1 VPPLQRAL
9 DLRPDLAERFAA
21 YYGQLW
27 SDRLVDPVLLELCRL
42 RIAQLLG
49 DAEQQ
54 MLRYRPALEA
64 GLTEDKIRAL
74 AQYPSS
80 PMYSDH
86 ERTCLGYAEQYLMDV
101 HSITDADADRV
112 KEQMTEPEFVA
123 FTVALG
129 LLEGVGRF
137 RLMLGLSDE
146 RLEHPLVIDPPAPGA
161 PVP

>member
-1 VPPLQRAL
+1 MSPLQRAF
-9 DLRPDLAERFAA
+9 DLRPDLAEQFAA

-54 MLRYRPALEA
+54 MMRYRTALDA
-64 GLTEDKIRAL
+64 GLTEEKIGAL

-80 PMYSDH
+80 TLYSEH

-101 HSITDADADRV
+101 HSISDADADRV
-112 KEQMTEPEFVA
+112 KTQMTEPEFVA

-137 RLMLGLSDE
+137 RLMFGLSGAAPD
-146 RLEHPLVIDPPAPGA
+146 HPVIIDPPAPGA